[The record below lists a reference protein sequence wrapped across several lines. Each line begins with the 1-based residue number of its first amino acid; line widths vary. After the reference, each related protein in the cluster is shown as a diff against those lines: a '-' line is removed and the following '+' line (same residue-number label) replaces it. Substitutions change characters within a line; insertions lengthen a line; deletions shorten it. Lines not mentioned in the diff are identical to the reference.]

1 MNDILKEGCIANEE
15 EYFFKIDRDLLKKK
29 RMELDACRAEQTA
42 KERQEHHWMKCPK
55 CGNTLEEIDHQSVM
69 LDRCVG
75 CDGIWLDKGEL
86 ELLADGNAKIS
97 QGFLLRFFA
106 R

>member
-1 MNDILKEGCIANEE
+1 
-15 EYFFKIDRDLLKKK
+15 
-29 RMELDACRAEQTA
+29 
-42 KERQEHHWMKCPK
+42 MKCPK

-69 LDRCVG
+69 LDRCVV